1 MERSLDENVVSE
13 ECRTAN
19 VSPVYKKS
27 FRGQVDNYRPV
38 SLTSQVGKI
47 LDSIIRDAV
56 VEHLVKNKLIK
67 SSQHGFL
74 KNRSCLT
81 NLLVFFE
88 SVTKS
93 VDDGHNVD
101 VMFLDFAKAFDK
113 VPHHRLLMKLKSH
126 GINGKVY
133 N

>member
-1 MERSLDENVVSE
+1 ME
-13 ECRTAN
+13 
-19 VSPVYKKS
+19 
-27 FRGQVDNYRPV
+27 
-38 SLTSQVGKI
+38 
-47 LDSIIRDAV
+47 SIIRDAV

-67 SSQHGFL
+67 SSQHGFV

-81 NLLVFFE
+81 NLLAFLE

-93 VDDGHNVD
+93 VDDGHNVA

-126 GINGKVY
+126 RVNWIQA
-133 N
+133 